1 MIRAKKLVRLGGWR
15 EDEVFVSGPHPW
27 LSGGVTCCPVQL
39 AGARSTRSGGRGRM
53 CVNSQLPQFVSRKDG
68 RRVGFEYGREIRTE
82 RKFILGYE
90 ISIRLVLG
98 LPSSRQLLEEA
109 PRDPD

>member
-1 MIRAKKLVRLGGWR
+1 
-15 EDEVFVSGPHPW
+15 
-27 LSGGVTCCPVQL
+27 
-39 AGARSTRSGGRGRM
+39 
-53 CVNSQLPQFVSRKDG
+53 VSREDG